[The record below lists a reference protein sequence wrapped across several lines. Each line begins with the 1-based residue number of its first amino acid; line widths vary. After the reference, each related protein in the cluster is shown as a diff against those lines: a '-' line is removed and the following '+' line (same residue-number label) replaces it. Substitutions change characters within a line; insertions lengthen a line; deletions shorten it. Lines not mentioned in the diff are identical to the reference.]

1 MHPAR
6 ISAAAHCVR
15 ARGLG
20 ACADVALRPARA
32 FHHDRTEASH
42 WPAEQLS
49 RARASSARRRESV
62 GRARGPVQRGARRSP
77 LGMERPSRPHVHPGC
92 RSTGRTRRAISIL
105 ILIRSG
111 ALAATASW
119 FELPIALAMP
129 PPCSRGCV
137 RPCAL
142 HCRSQYV
149 PLFSSGPPGSPRRA
163 PPSSRATNTCGV
175 GACSFHPPPPHDL
188 PHNRAMEQTWNTA
201 EQPRTLP
208 APAATYSPTYL
219 QRPRVAVI
227 RRLAL
232 VGRPGSFRCPRR

>member
-62 GRARGPVQRGARRSP
+62 ERARGPVQRGARRSP

-142 HCRSQYV
+142 HCGSQYV

-163 PPSSRATNTCGV
+163 RRTRAASALAHSTHRRRMTCLTIAPWNRRGTPRNNPERFLLLLTHRPI
-175 GACSFHPPPPHDL
+175 CS
-188 PHNRAMEQTWNTA
+188 A
-201 EQPRTLP
+201 
-208 APAATYSPTYL
+208 
-219 QRPRVAVI
+219 
-227 RRLAL
+227 
-232 VGRPGSFRCPRR
+232 PGSR